1 MKKNTLLYL
10 LLAAG
15 VYYLIYRQ
23 IKLGKQAKGGKRPY
37 TLEVA
42 EAEKITEQEFKTP
55 SLLKKIAP
63 VAKKIVEKAKAKRAA
78 KKKVGYF
85 PETF

>member
-10 LLAAG
+10 LLAGG

-23 IKLGKQAKGGKRPY
+23 IKLGKQAKSGQRPY
-37 TLEVA
+37 SLEVA
-42 EAEKITEQEFKTP
+42 EAEKITEQEFKMP

-63 VAKKIVEKAKAKRAA
+63 AAKKIVEKAKAKRAA
-78 KKKVGYF
+78 RKKVGYF
-85 PETF
+85 PDTF